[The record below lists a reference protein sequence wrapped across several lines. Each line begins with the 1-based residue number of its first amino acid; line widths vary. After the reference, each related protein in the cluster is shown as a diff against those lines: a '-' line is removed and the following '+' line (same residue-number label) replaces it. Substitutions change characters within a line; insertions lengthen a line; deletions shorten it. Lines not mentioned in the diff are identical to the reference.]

1 LERIRRKER
10 KLNEKIKMKQEQE
23 RQARKKQ
30 RKKLQI
36 DATAIDKQ
44 VNT

>member
-1 LERIRRKER
+1 
-10 KLNEKIKMKQEQE
+10 MKQEQE